1 MSWPAGDAEE
11 GEDDGDEAA
20 VVVTAPATTL
30 LLFITLLWKSMGGFP
45 LGAFPDV
52 GKKTE
57 G

>member
-30 LLFITLLWKSMGGFP
+30 LLFITLLWKSMGGSHVHF
-45 LGAFPDV
+45 
-52 GKKTE
+52 TSII
-57 G
+57 